1 MAKIAVIGAGPAG
14 MMAAIFASQ
23 AGHEVVIIDTN
34 EHVGRK
40 LLVTGA
46 GRCNLT
52 NADVA
57 AVRYACDNPVWLN
70 QVLNHFTREDLLKFL
85 ETIGIFTFSTF
96 DGWYYPI
103 SESAHTVV
111 DAFDAA
117 LDSYHV
123 QRLLRKQV
131 TGIIKAGDGFEVML
145 HRDVIKTDRVI
156 IACGG
161 KAYPSM
167 GSDGNLLAIIQQ
179 MGHLVHPV
187 LPALAPV
194 TADMRSFKGLQGVRL
209 DADVTLLQGGRA
221 LGKTFGNIIF
231 TQWGLN
237 GPGVMDLSYLVS
249 TFPLKDMM
257 LELNL
262 IHKFEGKLKTLFVN
276 PVSSSMPV
284 QVAIQSILPP
294 KMAAHVIHSAGLSPD
309 TILSKIKKPQRDTLF
324 QLLTHFQL
332 KVTGT
337 RGFEYCQV
345 STGGVSLMEV
355 NPETMESL
363 IISGLY
369 FAGEVLD
376 VVGPCGGYN
385 LQFAFST
392 GAIAG
397 MGAGRQVS

>member
-14 MMAAIFASQ
+14 MMAALFASQ
-23 AGHEVVIIDTN
+23 AGHEVVIIDSN

-70 QVLNHFTREDLLKFL
+70 KVLNGFNRDELIKFL
-85 ETIGIFTFSTF
+85 ESIGILTFSTN
-96 DGWYYPI
+96 DGWYYPV

-117 LDSYHV
+117 LDGHQV
-123 QRLLRKQV
+123 HRLLRKQV
-131 TGIIKAGDGFEVML
+131 TGIDITGNGFNVML
-145 HRDVIKTDRVI
+145 HRDVIAADQVI

-167 GSDGNLLAIIQQ
+167 GSDGNLLGVVQQ
-179 MGHLVHPV
+179 LGHKLHPV

-194 TADMRSFKGLQGVRL
+194 TADMRLLKGLLGVRL
-209 DADVTLLQGGRA
+209 DAEITLLQGKRA
-221 LGKTFGNIIF
+221 LGKTSGNIIF

-249 TFPLKDMM
+249 TFPVKD
-257 LELNL
+257 LVLDLNL
-262 IHKFEGKLKTLFVN
+262 LHRFEEKLLATFTSPLY
-276 PVSSSMPV
+276 SSMPLL
-284 QVAIQSILPP
+284 VAVQSILPP
-294 KMAAHVIHSAGLSPD
+294 KMAAFIIHTAGLSPE
-309 TILSKIKKPQRDTLF
+309 TTLSKLKKPQRETLM

-332 KVTGT
+332 NVTGT
-337 RGFEYCQV
+337 RGFDYCQV
-345 STGGVSLMEV
+345 STGGVSLTEV
-355 NPETMESL
+355 NPENMESL
-363 IISGLY
+363 IVPGLF

-376 VVGPCGGYN
+376 VTGPCGGYN

-392 GAIAG
+392 GALAG
-397 MGAGRQVS
+397 MGAGRQPG

>member
-1 MAKIAVIGAGPAG
+1 MAKIAIIGAGPAG

-23 AGHEVVIIDTN
+23 AGCEVVIIDTN

-70 QVLNHFTREDLLKFL
+70 RVLNQFNREDLLRFL
-85 ETIGIFTFSTF
+85 ERIGIFTFSTF

-103 SESAHTVV
+103 SESAHAVV

-117 LDSYHV
+117 LEGHKV
-123 QRLLRKQV
+123 QKMLRKQV
-131 TGIIKAGDGFEVML
+131 TGIIKVGDGFEVML
-145 HRDVIKTDRVI
+145 HRDVIKADRVI

-161 KAYPSM
+161 KAYPSL
-167 GSDGNLLAIIQQ
+167 GSDGNLLTIIQQ

-194 TADMRSFKGLQGVRL
+194 TADMRMLKGLQGVRL

-249 TFPLKDMM
+249 TYPMKDMV

-262 IHKFEGKLKTLFVN
+262 IHKFVEKLNTMFISPVN
-276 PVSSSMPV
+276 SFMPV
-284 QVAIQSILPP
+284 QVAIQSVLPP
-294 KMAAHVIHSAGLSPD
+294 KMAAYVIHAAGLAPD
-309 TILSKIKKPQRDTLF
+309 TLLSKLKKPQRDSLF

-337 RGFEYCQV
+337 RGFDYCQV
-345 STGGVSLMEV
+345 STGGVALMEV

-363 IISGLY
+363 IVPGLF

-397 MGAGRQVS
+397 MGAGQVN